1 MTVIQV
7 VIEGYKVYIGTN
19 DIENTQI
26 ILDAK
31 KEQIDVVW
39 FHLSKFP
46 SPHLLLFGELQEI
59 PKGVLYECARI
70 LVSRSKYKHMKGL
83 YVDYLPLKCVRALP
97 KPGLVTLLAKPQKI
111 QVK

>member
-1 MTVIQV
+1 MVIQT
-7 VIEGYKVYIGTN
+7 IINDYKVFIGTN
-19 DIENTQI
+19 DTENTQI

-31 KEQIDVVW
+31 KEQLSAVW

-59 PKGVLYECARI
+59 PKGILYECARI
-70 LVSRSKYKHMKGL
+70 VVSRSKYKHMKGL
-83 YVDYLPLKCVRALP
+83 YVDYLPLKCVKALP
-97 KPGLVTLLAKPQKI
+97 KAGQVLLLAKPQKI